1 MNSAKIKI
9 KNSRIA
15 GLLLNA
21 LGLKIRIVNL
31 MNRGLDET
39 VLFE

>member
-1 MNSAKIKI
+1 MNPVKIKI
-9 KNSRIA
+9 KTSRVA

-21 LGLKIRIVNL
+21 LGLKIRIIDL